1 MYISAPPSGGGGG
14 GGGCLL
20 AGTKIT
26 MADGSIKNVEDVVVG
41 DSVKSWNHP
50 TVIDES
56 TEDWIQWR
64 ASDLSGSTT
73 HSSTVRT
80 HKVDTYFKWHNIVL
94 ADGHELKCTFEHVFL
109 VKADGE
115 WSWRQAIAMEAGHSM
130 LKEDGTEIAIV
141 SNNITYTPVTTFNL
155 DVEETD
161 TYYADGLVTHNFFSF
176 SDSTK
181 AIF

>member
-1 MYISAPPSGGGGG
+1 
-14 GGGCLL
+14 
-20 AGTKIT
+20 

-56 TEDWIQWR
+56 NEGWIEWS
-64 ASDLSGSTT
+64 ATDLTGSTT
-73 HSSTVRT
+73 HSSVVRT
-80 HKVDTYFKWHNIVL
+80 HTVDTYFKWHNITL

-109 VKADGE
+109 AKDSEGK
-115 WSWRQAIAMEAGHSM
+115 WSWKQAIAMEAGHSM
-130 LKEDGTEIAIV
+130 LKEDGSEVAIV
-141 SNNITYTPVTTFNL
+141 SNTITYTPVTTFNL

-161 TYYADGLVTHNFFSF
+161 TYYADGLVTHNFFNF
-176 SDSTK
+176 GGANNNK